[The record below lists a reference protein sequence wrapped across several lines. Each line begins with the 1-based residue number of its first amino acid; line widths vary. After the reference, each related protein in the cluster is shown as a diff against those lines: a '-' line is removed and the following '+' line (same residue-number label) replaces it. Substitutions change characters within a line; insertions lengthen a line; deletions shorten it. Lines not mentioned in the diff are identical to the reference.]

1 MVELEPQQP
10 ALQASL
16 LAVRTLLGKA
26 YQPYARR
33 LPAFCQ
39 PSMDWLNQDLLPT
52 LVLLPNMGE
61 TAAEAQVLAL
71 ALEISFLA
79 GRVHDLTALARK
91 EQFALINST
100 SQAILVGDYLYAAA
114 AIKMV
119 NSGYNQWLGRVGRTL
134 CRRSEG
140 KLARLSWQTR
150 AYVPEEERLLNLHKE
165 NAEGL
170 ALAAELAVAK
180 LDWRPKERQAWA
192 EFGFYVGQAQGL
204 LLLEPVL
211 RRPGCAAF
219 AEALAQA
226 EQALVD
232 LPWLHA
238 AAEELILKRL
248 FKLNSSPHRLL
259 SSDQNN
265 DGDNKKNIR

>member
-1 MVELEPQQP
+1 MVELEPQHP
-10 ALQASL
+10 ALQESL

-26 YQPYARR
+26 YQPYAKL

-52 LVLLPNMGE
+52 LVLLPNTGE
-61 TAAEAQVLAL
+61 TAEEARVLAL

-91 EQFALINST
+91 EQPALT

-140 KLARLSWQTR
+140 KLARLNWQTR

-180 LDWRPKERQAWA
+180 LDWQPKERQAWA
-192 EFGFYVGQAQGL
+192 EFGFYVGQAQGI

-211 RRPGCAAF
+211 RRPGCLAF

-226 EQALVD
+226 EQALAD
-232 LPWLHA
+232 LPCLRV

-248 FKLNSSPHRLL
+248 LKFNNFSCRPLNNKLNLT
-259 SSDQNN
+259 
-265 DGDNKKNIR
+265 